1 MFSSLA
7 RTERAMSIDSADS
20 PVPAGPILVMEGVV
34 KHYAQRRAFGRAK
47 RIARALDGVDL
58 RIERGETL
66 GLVGESG
73 CGKST
78 LGRLALNLEPVS
90 AGVVR
95 FNGRALPELDRAAL
109 RGFRSHVQAVF
120 QDPASSL
127 SPRMRCAEII
137 AEPLLVSGERDRATI
152 AGRVRDAL
160 VEVGLSENAARRFPH
175 ELSGGQ
181 KQRIAIARALL
192 MRPSLVVL
200 DEPIS
205 ALDVSIRAQILNLL
219 ADLKARRDVAYLFI
233 AHDLLAVASLAD
245 RIAVMYLGQ
254 VVETGP
260 AALVATQPAHPY
272 TRMLFAA
279 AGGADAGVTPTG
291 EPPSA
296 FAPPPGCR
304 FHTRCPF
311 AVARCGVEVP
321 LVRQSGERT
330 VACHLA

>member
-7 RTERAMSIDSADS
+7 GSERAMSTDRADS

-34 KHYAQRRAFGRAK
+34 KHYAQRRAFGRNQ

-254 VVETGP
+254 VVNRAGCTGC
-260 AALVATQPAHPY
+260 H
-272 TRMLFAA
+272 A
-279 AGGADAGVTPTG
+279 AG
-291 EPPSA
+291 PSVHA
-296 FAPPPGCR
+296 HAVRCR
-304 FHTRCPF
+304 RRRRRRRHAHR
-311 AVARCGVEVP
+311 
-321 LVRQSGERT
+321 
-330 VACHLA
+330 

>member
-1 MFSSLA
+1 
-7 RTERAMSIDSADS
+7 MSIEAAEPSLPS
-20 PVPAGPILVMEGVV
+20 GPILAMEGVV
-34 KHYAQRRAFGRAK
+34 KHYAQRRTFGRDK
-47 RIARALDGVDL
+47 RVARALDGVDL

-78 LGRLALNLEPVS
+78 LARLALNLEHAS
-90 AGVVR
+90 AGVIR
-95 FNGRALPELDRAAL
+95 FNGRPLSEFDRAAL
-109 RGFRSHVQAVF
+109 RDFRSHVQAVF
-120 QDPASSL
+120 QDPTSSL
-127 SPRMRCAEII
+127 SPRMRCADII

-160 VEVGLSENAARRFPH
+160 VEVGLPENAARRFPH

-181 KQRIAIARALL
+181 KQRVAIARALL
-192 MRPSLVVL
+192 MRPQLVVL

-254 VVETGP
+254 LVETGP
-260 AALVATQPAHPY
+260 AASVAGEPVHPY

-279 AGGADAGVTPTG
+279 AGGVDTKITPTG

-304 FHTRCPF
+304 FHPRCPL
-311 AVARCGVEVP
+311 AVARCRTDAP
-321 LVRQSGERT
+321 MLRQMGERT
-330 VACHLA
+330 IACHLA